1 MIDVKYSDC
10 LNLRSHKM
18 PCVQNY
24 PGLHWSLLVCSSA
37 GDNDGTWRR
46 RVRGTARTEEVPL
59 VTTRRDA
66 HCFTFFLCS
75 YDISSP
81 ISRQRVDLA
90 HARQRLPP
98 TSDTHL

>member
-10 LNLRSHKM
+10 LNLRSHRI

-59 VTTRRDA
+59 VTTRRDTTPIVS
-66 HCFTFFLCS
+66 HFLS
-75 YDISSP
+75 AVSSP
-81 ISRQRVDLA
+81 ISRQV
-90 HARQRLPP
+90 
-98 TSDTHL
+98 